1 MWAFLSYMRIQS
13 TAGVVVNF
21 INSMCKKEVPYS
33 VDTYWHYVCNK

>member
-21 INSMCKKEVPYS
+21 MNSMCKKEVPYS
-33 VDTYWHYVCNK
+33 VDYLLALRL